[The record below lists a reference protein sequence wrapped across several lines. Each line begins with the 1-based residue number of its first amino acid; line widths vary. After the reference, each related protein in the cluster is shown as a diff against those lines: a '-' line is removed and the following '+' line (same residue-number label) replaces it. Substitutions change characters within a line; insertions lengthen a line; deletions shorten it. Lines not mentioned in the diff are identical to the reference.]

1 MTGLVGR
8 PSRPSRMMVSPLV
21 TWLVRLPMPKTAG
34 MRRLW
39 AMMAV
44 CEVREVPFATAVC
57 ISDVLSETG
66 WEALFTAPPVRDA
79 LDALW
84 DAAVATLTH

>member
-1 MTGLVGR
+1 
-8 PSRPSRMMVSPLV
+8 
-21 TWLVRLPMPKTAG
+21 MPKTAG